1 MREVNFKHTEI
12 GLIPH
17 DWEVKTIKEIATLIN
32 GRAYRQDEL
41 LPDGKY
47 KVLRVGNFF
56 TNDSWYYSN
65 LELEDKLYCHKGD
78 LLYAWSCT
86 YGAYIWNE
94 DNTIF
99 HYHIWR
105 IECNNVVK
113 KFLYY
118 LLNDD
123 VQKQKSASQGST
135 MTHITKGFLEQRSFP
150 LPPTL
155 AEQERIAG
163 ALSSIDTLI
172 GALTEQI
179 EKKRHIKQGT
189 IQTLF
194 RESNKWE
201 RKAFGDI
208 LRPIPKGTLK
218 TTDLKPTGYPVINSG
233 KTLYG
238 YYDNYNNEGEA
249 ITIAARGEY
258 AGWISYFNEK
268 FWAGGLCYPYSV
280 KDKNSLNT
288 KFLYYALKKVEGD
301 IMENLVARGSIP
313 ALNKSDLEQFI
324 ILVPP
329 TIEEQASIANTLSSM
344 DDSIAALEQKRD
356 KYIAIKSGMMQN
368 LLTGKI
374 RLV

>member
-201 RKAFGDI
+201 RNAFGDI

-238 YYDNYNNEGEA
+238 YYDNYNN
-249 ITIAARGEY
+249 
-258 AGWISYFNEK
+258 
-268 FWAGGLCYPYSV
+268 
-280 KDKNSLNT
+280 
-288 KFLYYALKKVEGD
+288 
-301 IMENLVARGSIP
+301 
-313 ALNKSDLEQFI
+313 
-324 ILVPP
+324 
-329 TIEEQASIANTLSSM
+329 
-344 DDSIAALEQKRD
+344 
-356 KYIAIKSGMMQN
+356 
-368 LLTGKI
+368 
-374 RLV
+374 